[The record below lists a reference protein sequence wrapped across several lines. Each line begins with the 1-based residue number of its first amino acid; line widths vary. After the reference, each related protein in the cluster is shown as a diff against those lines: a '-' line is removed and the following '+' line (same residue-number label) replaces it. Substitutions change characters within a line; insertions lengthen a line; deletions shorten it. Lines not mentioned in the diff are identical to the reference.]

1 MSGYDMDR
9 KLDYNERRT
18 YCKLG
23 NEIRKGHG
31 DLLFYCKSVVNLMIV
46 GINYGLLIE
55 DIYSKTSNSLNCGH
69 RNM

>member
-9 KLDYNERRT
+9 KLDYNERTT
-18 YCKLG
+18 YHKLG

-31 DLLFYCKSVVNLMIV
+31 DLLYYSKSVVNPILV

-55 DIYSKTSNSLNCGH
+55 DIYSKTRSLNFGH
-69 RNM
+69 KDM